1 MQKLLADYERDTDLI
16 NPVVLVS
23 NFHYDFA
30 KIHPFVD
37 GNGRTIRLLL
47 NMILM
52 KK

>member
-1 MQKLLADYERDTDLI
+1 MQSLIIDYKNKKELLHPTILLA
-16 NPVVLVS
+16 

-52 KK
+52 KQ